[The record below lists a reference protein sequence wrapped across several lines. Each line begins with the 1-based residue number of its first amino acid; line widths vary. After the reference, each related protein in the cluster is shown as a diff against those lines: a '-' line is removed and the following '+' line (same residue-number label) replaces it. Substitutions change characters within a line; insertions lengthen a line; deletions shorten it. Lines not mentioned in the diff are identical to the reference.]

1 MNKKMIN
8 KTLKNTVLLGFAP
21 AIMLM
26 SSQSM
31 AVDLGSWGAGTGLDT
46 NTTSTYY
53 VDYDDPN
60 SNYYYLNNATGL
72 YQDVFGNTFDSTTEI
87 ITLYDGST
95 HDIYDAAVEGVA
107 NYFDYQMF
115 IDDNYGA
122 EAIPAFSEQSLN
134 ASASQDTTGTTTGGT
149 TATSAGSVAY
159 NADDITGTIQNIQN
173 TAIAVMGAF
182 ITLGLTVMFYRKIR
196 GLASRG

>member
-1 MNKKMIN
+1 MNKNINKKMIN
-8 KTLKNTVLLGFAP
+8 KVLRNTLLLGFAP
-21 AIMLM
+21 VIMLT

-31 AVDLGSWGAGTGLDT
+31 AVDMVSWGAGTGLDT
-46 NTTSTYY
+46 STTSTYY
-53 VDYDDPN
+53 VDYNDPN
-60 SNYYYLNNATGL
+60 SNYYYLNSATGL
-72 YQDVFGNTFDSTTEI
+72 YQDVFGSTFNSATDI

-95 HDIYDAAVEGVA
+95 HDIFSVAAEGVA

-115 IDDNYGA
+115 IDDNYGV

-134 ASASQDTTGTTTGGT
+134 ASTATTTTTTTGGAT
-149 TATSAGSVAY
+149 TGAVGY

>member
-1 MNKKMIN
+1 MNKQISKRIN
-8 KTLKNTVLLGFAP
+8 KVLKNILLLGFAP
-21 AIMLM
+21 AVMLA
-26 SSQSM
+26 SNQSM
-31 AVDLGSWGAGTGLDT
+31 AIDMISWSAGTGLDT
-46 NTTSTYY
+46 NTTNTYY
-53 VDYDDPN
+53 VDYNDPN
-60 SNYYYLNNATGL
+60 GNYYYLNNATGL
-72 YQDVFGNTFDSTTEI
+72 YQDVFGSTFDSVTEI

-95 HDIYDAAVEGVA
+95 HDVYSPATEQVA

-134 ASASQDTTGTTTGGT
+134 ASTVATTTTTGGAT
-149 TATSAGSVAY
+149 TGAVGY